1 MEASISRCRIR
12 YLMAAL
18 LIVVPSLGA
27 APYPYGMWAALIGRD
42 LMGRLHNRW
51 PMA

>member
-1 MEASISRCRIR
+1 MEASISWCRIR
-12 YLMAAL
+12 YFMAAL
-18 LIVVPSLGA
+18 LIVVLSLGA
-27 APYPYGMWAALIGRD
+27 APCPFGLWAALICRD